1 MALASSEVE
10 MSSPQRKLLVL
21 DLTEDWLCSYIPIV
35 SRMFL
40 LKSPGESRNV
50 SLTAFAGCIKI
61 LTSIAWRPHL
71 PKGVEHTRY
80 IRTPANIWAK
90 GISLSSMQAL
100 HSTFTNKQDALK
112 GYDMVVAS
120 HHENNWLEVVPGPW
134 TCLLPQAEGKSCAG
148 DVTWSSG
155 ALQEFTPTQ
164 EGLTV
169 ELTVWGHTLRPAPGR
184 KRRAVAA
191 VAPFSYGCLCS
202 KQRALLGSVPAL
214 GAPCFG
220 VIPQARRGAPQWW
233 PEPKKTPLS
242 IVACT
247 VFVSNQT
254 IIWGLLLTICP
265 SKG

>member
-1 MALASSEVE
+1 MTGSQLPMKTIGSKSCLGREH
-10 MSSPQRKLLVL
+10 
-21 DLTEDWLCSYIPIV
+21 V
-35 SRMFL
+35 SCHR
-40 LKSPGESRNV
+40 
-50 SLTAFAGCIKI
+50 
-61 LTSIAWRPHL
+61 
-71 PKGVEHTRY
+71 
-80 IRTPANIWAK
+80 
-90 GISLSSMQAL
+90 
-100 HSTFTNKQDALK
+100 
-112 GYDMVVAS
+112 
-120 HHENNWLEVVPGPW
+120 
-134 TCLLPQAEGKSCAG
+134 AEGKCCAG
-148 DVTWSSG
+148 DVKWSSG

-169 ELTVWGHTLRPAPGR
+169 DLTICGHTLRPAPGR

-254 IIWGLLLTICP
+254 II
-265 SKG
+265 